1 MVWANESREGRVND
15 DLRVANCCSV
25 LAKDASDAED
35 PSEIV
40 VDASSSSSATCS
52 LGISALVAVDAWEDG
67 ATERFCTGE
76 IVSGAS
82 IS

>member
-1 MVWANESREGRVND
+1 MVWANESREGKVND
-15 DLRVANCCSV
+15 VLRVANCCSI
-25 LAKDASDAED
+25 LAKDASDEED

-52 LGISALVAVDAWEDG
+52 LRISASVAVEAWENG
-67 ATERFCTGE
+67 AIERFCTGE

-82 IS
+82 IA